1 MAAVVTRAFK
11 PFRAIG
17 DRSSMA
23 HTRPVPSPEL
33 SPAGRARPARRFP
46 RAFIAALGLALLV
59 ALSTTTGCMVMDE
72 LDSAAAKMPTS
83 AKEKAEAAAKK
94 DAAKAGPSGAAGRVA
109 ASKAAVMAAS
119 RQWWKQAKTINTGE
133 APAGVVSCKLPEGM
147 KFMSKD
153 DCVTQ
158 GGKPGDAS

>member
-1 MAAVVTRAFK
+1 
-11 PFRAIG
+11 
-17 DRSSMA
+17 MA
-23 HTRPVPSPEL
+23 HTRPAPSPLPSPTGALRIPRRL
-33 SPAGRARPARRFP
+33 S
-46 RAFIAALGLALLV
+46 AALCLALLV
-59 ALSTTTGCMVMDE
+59 ALSTAPGCMVMDE

-94 DAAKAGPSGAAGRVA
+94 EEAKTGASSAAGKIA

-119 RQWWKQAKTINTGE
+119 RQWWKQAKTINTGD
-133 APAGVVSCKLPEGM
+133 APAGVVSCKLPEGL
-147 KFMSKD
+147 KFMSED

>member
-1 MAAVVTRAFK
+1 
-11 PFRAIG
+11 
-17 DRSSMA
+17 MA
-23 HTRPVPSPEL
+23 HIRPAPSPLDSPTGALRTPRRL
-33 SPAGRARPARRFP
+33 S
-46 RAFIAALGLALLV
+46 AALCLVLLV
-59 ALSTTTGCMVMDE
+59 ALSTAPGCMVMDE

-94 DAAKAGPSGAAGRVA
+94 DAAKTAGPAGAAGKIA

-119 RQWWKQAKTINTGE
+119 RQWWKQAKTINTGD
-133 APAGVVSCKLPEGM
+133 APAGVVSCKLPEGL

>member
-1 MAAVVTRAFK
+1 
-11 PFRAIG
+11 
-17 DRSSMA
+17 MA
-23 HTRPVPSPEL
+23 HTHPAPSPQDSPTGAHRAPRRL
-33 SPAGRARPARRFP
+33 S
-46 RAFIAALGLALLV
+46 AALCLVLLV
-59 ALSTTTGCMVMDE
+59 ALSTAPGCMVMDE

-94 DAAKAGPSGAAGRVA
+94 DAAKAGPSGAAGKIA

-133 APAGVVSCKLPEGM
+133 APAGVVHCKLPEGM